1 MRVTKRDWLRRAPGR
16 RTGFARDVV
25 TLLLL
30 RWIAVA
36 AVLLGIAALAS
47 GEESTASSLDV
58 DTRGTQPTAGSAR

>member
-16 RTGFARDVV
+16 RTGFAQDVV

-36 AVLLGIAALAS
+36 ALLLGIATLAS
-47 GEESTASSLDV
+47 GEEKTAGSIDA
-58 DTRGTQPTAGSAR
+58 DTRGTERTVGRAR